1 MMSGPVTCMVWEG
14 TNAVKVGRMMLG
26 ETNPQVRSTHYL
38 WLHLVCRY
46 LLWLGETR
54 SALTDCSATPFLS

>member
-26 ETNPQVRSTHYL
+26 ETNPQVRSTQH
-38 WLHLVCRY
+38 
-46 LLWLGETR
+46 GST
-54 SALTDCSATPFLS
+54 

>member
-26 ETNPQVRSTHYL
+26 ETNPQARVR
-38 WLHLVCRY
+38 VRVRA
-46 LLWLGETR
+46 GAR
-54 SALTDCSATPFLS
+54 ARDRVRVRVRDMA